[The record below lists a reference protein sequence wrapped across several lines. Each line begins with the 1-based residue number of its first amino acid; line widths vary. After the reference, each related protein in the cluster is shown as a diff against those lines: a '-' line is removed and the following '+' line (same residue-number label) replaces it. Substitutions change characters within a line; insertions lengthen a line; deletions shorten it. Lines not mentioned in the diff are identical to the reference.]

1 METDTGCRALIARL
15 DRAVTADSV
24 EGVTR
29 AVKQALEELLGEG
42 TLALPP
48 ALCQPRPETYARRL
62 LHRDPGG
69 RYTAIVMTWGP
80 GQGTPVHDHGGLWCV
95 EGVVDGL
102 ISVTRYDVEPQ
113 PGDRYR
119 VAAGET
125 VTAGLG
131 EAGRLI
137 PPTDHHVIANA
148 LSDRPSVTL
157 HVYGGELDA
166 CHVFLPAADGLY
178 DSCVKPLGFHD

>member
-1 METDTGCRALIARL
+1 METDTGCRALVARL
-15 DRAVTADSV
+15 DQAVTADSV
-24 EGVTR
+24 DGVTR
-29 AVKQALEELLGEG
+29 AVKQALEEVLADGAI
-42 TLALPP
+42 TLPA
-48 ALCQPRPETYARRL
+48 ALCQARPDTYARRL
-62 LHRDPGG
+62 LHRDPDG

-102 ISVTRYDVEPQ
+102 IAVTRYDVQAQ
-113 PGDRYR
+113 PGDRFR

-148 LSDRPSVTL
+148 LADRPSVTL
-157 HVYGGELDA
+157 HVYGGELEE
-166 CHVFLPAADGLY
+166 CQVFLPDGDGLFV
-178 DSCVKPLGFHD
+178 SRVKPLGFHD